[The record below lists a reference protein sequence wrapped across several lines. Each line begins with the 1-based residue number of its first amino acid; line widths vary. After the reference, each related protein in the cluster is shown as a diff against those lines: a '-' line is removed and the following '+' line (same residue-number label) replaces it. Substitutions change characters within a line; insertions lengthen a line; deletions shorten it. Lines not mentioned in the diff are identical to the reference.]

1 MFTTR
6 VIDEKEKDRYNAFVI
21 HHPRGHFLQLWEWGQ
36 VKEGM
41 GWEKLPLVLEEDGE
55 IKASLLEAPY
65 RYHTL
70 FPVII
75 ARVAA
80 IRSPSCSAKKI

>member
-55 IKASLLEAPY
+55 IKASTSTST
-65 RYHTL
+65 H
-70 FPVII
+70 
-75 ARVAA
+75 
-80 IRSPSCSAKKI
+80 CSLGLYSTPIPPDPFF